1 MCLCEDYKQRGGPC
15 KHALAVRLLH
25 ACEDREAA
33 REPIA
38 FPARAYSDEDRFEL
52 TPQGLAALEQ
62 PEPDPEPDPDG
73 APMRG
78 PRLGDGS
85 YWGECRTCG
94 DIGVVAA
101 NGRGLCCTG

>member
-1 MCLCEDYKQRGGPC
+1 M
-15 KHALAVRLLH
+15 RLLH

-52 TPQGLAALEQ
+52 TPKGLAALQQ

-73 APMRG
+73 APEG
-78 PRLGDGS
+78 APSLGDGS

-94 DIGVVAA
+94 DIGWVSAR
-101 NGRGLCCTG
+101 GRGFCCVG